1 MMTPQEA
8 EGHVF
13 PKASFGG
20 YNMAQVD
27 AFLDNLIANYREL
40 FQENASLKGK
50 LKVLVDKVEEY
61 RATEEAMRRAL
72 HSAQKMAEELIREG
86 EARKQATINEAVVEL
101 QRRSQETRSALAQE
115 EAAIRARIEDA
126 KAALANEEL
135 RLETARSST
144 TTFVDR
150 LKELYAKELT
160 FIGNLSELQA
170 QVAPPPTPAAPAAPA
185 TAGGEQRMAQDIQAN
200 MAKILDEPAPVPD
213 AAPDGPGDTRV
224 FDQIEFGKDYEIE

>member
-20 YNMAQVD
+20 YNMPQVD

-160 FIGNLSELQA
+160 FIGSLSELQA
-170 QVAPPPTPAAPAAPA
+170 QVAPPPSAPAPAATP
-185 TAGGEQRMAQDIQAN
+185 GGEQRMAQDIQAN
-200 MAKILDEPAPVPD
+200 MAKILDEPAPAE
-213 AAPDGPGDTRV
+213 AAQEGGGDTRV

>member
-20 YNMAQVD
+20 YNMPQVD

-61 RATEEAMRRAL
+61 RDTEEAMRRAL

-86 EARKQATINEAVVEL
+86 EARKQATINEAVVEV

-115 EAAIRARIEDA
+115 EAAIRAKIEDA

-135 RLETARSST
+135 RLETARNST

-150 LKELYAKELT
+150 LKELYAKELS
-160 FIGNLSELQA
+160 FIGSLSELQA
-170 QVAPPPTPAAPAAPA
+170 QTEPPQEAPASPAAP
-185 TAGGEQRMAQDIQAN
+185 GGEQRMAQDIQAN
-200 MAKILDEPAPVPD
+200 MAKILDEPAPTPE
-213 AAPDGPGDTRV
+213 AAQDGPGDTRV

>member
-20 YNMAQVD
+20 YNMPQVD

-61 RATEEAMRRAL
+61 RDTEEAMRRAL

-86 EARKQATINEAVVEL
+86 EARKQATINEAVVEV

-115 EAAIRARIEDA
+115 EAAIRAKIEDA

-135 RLETARSST
+135 RLETARNST

-150 LKELYAKELT
+150 LKELYAKELS
-160 FIGNLSELQA
+160 FIGSLSELQA
-170 QVAPPPTPAAPAAPA
+170 QTAPPQEAPASPAAP
-185 TAGGEQRMAQDIQAN
+185 GGEQRMAQDIQAN
-200 MAKILDEPAPVPD
+200 MAKILDEPAPTPE
-213 AAPDGPGDTRV
+213 AAQDGPGDTRV

>member
-20 YNMAQVD
+20 YNMPQVD

-61 RATEEAMRRAL
+61 RDTEEAMRRAL

-86 EARKQATINEAVVEL
+86 EARKQATINEAVVEV

-115 EAAIRARIEDA
+115 EAAIRAKIEDA

-150 LKELYAKELT
+150 LKELYAKELS
-160 FIGNLSELQA
+160 FIGSLSELQA
-170 QVAPPPTPAAPAAPA
+170 QTAPPQEAPASPAAP
-185 TAGGEQRMAQDIQAN
+185 GGEQRMAQDIQAN
-200 MAKILDEPAPVPD
+200 MAKILDEPAPTPE
-213 AAPDGPGDTRV
+213 AAQDGPGDTRV

>member
-20 YNMAQVD
+20 YNMPQVD

-86 EARKQATINEAVVEL
+86 EARKQATINEAVVEV

-115 EAAIRARIEDA
+115 EAAIRAKIEDA

-135 RLETARSST
+135 RLETARNST

-150 LKELYAKELT
+150 LKELYAKELS
-160 FIGNLSELQA
+160 FIGSLSELQA
-170 QVAPPPTPAAPAAPA
+170 QTAPPQEAASPSAP
-185 TAGGEQRMAQDIQAN
+185 GGEQRMAQDIQAN
-200 MAKILDEPAPVPD
+200 MAKILDEPAPTPE
-213 AAPDGPGDTRV
+213 AAQDGSGDTRV